1 MLDGLGFFLRVRRL
15 WSLSYR
21 MSPQSKMRCKAKK
34 TVGVIRKTAARTM
47 IISRSSFT
55 NSNMEPK
62 NRKQKAQAAA
72 IRPQRMRRW
81 TVKGLHTWYK
91 TRRPVRLIRAAETV
105 YSCSVGKSNTKT
117 KPTAMRTTM
126 RLVKPPGNAFAQN
139 AGHEPSLNSLVVAF
153 QGQEK
158 GGGADGETADHAQ
171 VQGHDGIGK
180 VANME
185 MSASRREKMF
195 FTRNRAAAL

>member
-1 MLDGLGFFLRVRRL
+1 LDGLGFFLRVRRL

-34 TVGVIRKTAARTM
+34 NVGVIRKTAARTM
-47 IISRSSFT
+47 IIYRSSFT

-91 TRRPVRLIRAAETV
+91 TRRPVRLIRAAE
-105 YSCSVGKSNTKT
+105 
-117 KPTAMRTTM
+117 
-126 RLVKPPGNAFAQN
+126 
-139 AGHEPSLNSLVVAF
+139 
-153 QGQEK
+153 
-158 GGGADGETADHAQ
+158 
-171 VQGHDGIGK
+171 
-180 VANME
+180 
-185 MSASRREKMF
+185 
-195 FTRNRAAAL
+195 

>member
-62 NRKQKAQAAA
+62 NRKQKAQAAEDA
-72 IRPQRMRRW
+72 AASHL
-81 TVKGLHTWYK
+81 TAEE
-91 TRRPVRLIRAAETV
+91 RATLLALGQKLLDACRAETE
-105 YSCSVGKSNTKT
+105 NFLQ
-117 KPTAMRTTM
+117 TT
-126 RLVKPPGNAFAQN
+126 
-139 AGHEPSLNSLVVAF
+139 S
-153 QGQEK
+153 
-158 GGGADGETADHAQ
+158 
-171 VQGHDGIGK
+171 IGD
-180 VANME
+180 
-185 MSASRREKMF
+185 
-195 FTRNRAAAL
+195 